1 MLTVPSHISSFGFEG
16 RWVVAER
23 QQASRF
29 NLAFQPSIVLR
40 KLDACRRADANSAS
54 LGAALNG
61 GYPFTVGSWVVS

>member
-1 MLTVPSHISSFGFEG
+1 MLTVPSHISSFGFVG

-40 KLDACRRADANSAS
+40 KLDACRRPDPTVHRSVPLSMAATLSQS
-54 LGAALNG
+54 VLGL
-61 GYPFTVGSWVVS
+61 